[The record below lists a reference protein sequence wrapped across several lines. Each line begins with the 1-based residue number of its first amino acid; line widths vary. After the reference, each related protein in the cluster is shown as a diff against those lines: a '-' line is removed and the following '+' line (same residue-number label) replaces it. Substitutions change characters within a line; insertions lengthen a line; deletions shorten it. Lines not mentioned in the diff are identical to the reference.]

1 MRLLGGV
8 GAADMATA
16 VTEGPPALEMSLATD
31 ARQRI
36 RAFLREEFAER
47 RFAPQVDAWMR
58 SVDLAFS
65 RRLAQAGF
73 VGMTI
78 PTEYGGRGLSPIERF
93 AVSEELLAAGA
104 PVCAHWIA
112 ERQMAPL
119 LLRFGTEQ
127 QRRRLLPGIARGE
140 TPFAIGM
147 SEPDAG
153 SDLASVR
160 TRAVPTDDGWVLTG
174 RKVWTT
180 NAHIA
185 SVILVLARSDGQ
197 HGDRHRGLSQFA
209 VELPA
214 EGMTISP
221 ITAIDGTH
229 HFNEVTFDGVRLPP
243 DALVGTRGEG
253 WAQVNSELSHERS
266 GPERFLSTVPL
277 LRAWAAELPEPASD
291 LEVTTLGRL
300 TARLTALR
308 RMSFHLVWSL
318 QRGADVARA
327 AAAVKLRGNQFEKDV
342 VESVCALI
350 ERLDEPSDELLALAD
365 QARVSAPAVSLRGGT
380 TEILRT
386 IVARSLNGGSK

>member
-1 MRLLGGV
+1 MASLV
-8 GAADMATA
+8 MEDPAALD
-16 VTEGPPALEMSLATD
+16 LSLAVE
-31 ARQRI
+31 ARSGI
-36 RAFLREEFAER
+36 RSFLGEELAAR
-47 RFAPQVDAWMR
+47 RFTPHVDAWMR
-58 SVDLAFS
+58 SVDPAFS

-78 PTEYGGRGLSPIERF
+78 PTEYGGGGRSPIERF
-93 AVSEELLAAGA
+93 AVSEELLSAGA

-119 LLRFGTEQ
+119 FLRFGTEE
-127 QRRRLLPGIARGE
+127 QRRRYLPGIARGE

-174 RKVWTT
+174 RKIWTT

-185 SVILVLARSDGQ
+185 SVIVVLARSDGQ
-197 HGDRHRGLSQFA
+197 HGDRHSGLSQFA

-214 EGMTISP
+214 EGVTIRP
-221 ITAIDGTH
+221 IAAIDGMR

-253 WAQVNSELSHERS
+253 WAQVNAELSHERS

-277 LRAWAAELPEPASD
+277 LRAWAAELPGEPSD
-291 LEVTTLGRL
+291 LEAATLGRL

-308 RMSFHLVWSL
+308 RMSFHLVWAL
-318 QRGADVARA
+318 QRGGDVARG

-342 VESVCALI
+342 VESVCGLI
-350 ERLDEPSDELLALAD
+350 ERLDDPSDELLALAD

-386 IVARSLNGGSK
+386 IVARSLNGGPR